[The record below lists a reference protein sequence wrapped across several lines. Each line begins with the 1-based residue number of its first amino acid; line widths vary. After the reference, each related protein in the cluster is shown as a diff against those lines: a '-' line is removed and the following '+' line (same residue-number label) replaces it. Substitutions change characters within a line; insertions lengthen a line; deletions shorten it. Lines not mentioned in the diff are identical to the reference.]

1 MTRDEAEK
9 KLDVTKDGLF
19 LVRESNNF
27 PGDYT
32 LCVRYVV
39 IVGFSCCFVFVYF
52 DEVVTTNRRS
62 GVLVVYKY

>member
-1 MTRDEAEK
+1 MSREEAEK
-9 KLDVTKDGLF
+9 KLDVTKDGHF

-39 IVGFSCCFVFVYF
+39 IVGLIVYS
-52 DEVVTTNRRS
+52 R
-62 GVLVVYKY
+62 